1 MKSSSNGSTAVLR
14 PEPAPA
20 RAFPWPKDGQAWWS
34 FGACLLGGWAL
45 SFGARPDRAGLSLA
59 ASALG
64 LFLASDWLS
73 HLAGRSRDGEVDP
86 APAFDLRGIGL
97 LLLAAAGLGSLLGS
111 VPRADSGAWLQA
123 ITAHACLVALM
134 FILRLE
140 WRALDGRLLYL
151 SHFILTLPVLGL
163 GFAAWGVGSPMALG
177 LWILPALYFPA
188 QALFTQYWMEG
199 PAAPAT
205 GLSILAA
212 PLLAGIVLEALRG
225 GWWAVGFLGL
235 YLLRAV
241 LLLQARR
248 NSAQRVPGFAEV
260 KRLGWELQGWN
271 VAAVVVWV
279 LSQI

>member
-1 MKSSSNGSTAVLR
+1 MKPSANGTTAAMQHEPLR
-14 PEPAPA
+14 SHP
-20 RAFPWPKDGQAWWS
+20 FPWPKDGQAWWS
-34 FGACLLGGWAL
+34 FSACLLGGWAL
-45 SFGARPDRAGLSLA
+45 SFGAKLDRAGLSLA

-111 VPRADSGAWLQA
+111 VPPNENGAWLQA

-151 SHFILTLPVLGL
+151 SHLILTLPVLGF
-163 GFAAWGVGSPMALG
+163 GFAAWGVGSATALG

-199 PAAPAT
+199 PAAPGTA
-205 GLSILAA
+205 LSILAL
-212 PLLAGIVLEALRG
+212 PLLGGALFEALRG
-225 GWWAVGFLGL
+225 GWWATAFFGL
-235 YLLRAV
+235 YLLRV
-241 LLLQARR
+241 VFMIQARR
-248 NSAQRVPGFAEV
+248 DSGHRVPGFAEA
-260 KRLGWELQGWN
+260 KRLGLEMQGWN

-279 LSQI
+279 LTQL

>member
-1 MKSSSNGSTAVLR
+1 MKSSPNGSTAALQ
-14 PEPAPA
+14 PQPAPA
-20 RAFPWPKDGQAWWS
+20 HAFPWPKDSQAWWS
-34 FGACLLGGWAL
+34 FSACLLGGWAL

-151 SHFILTLPVLGL
+151 SHLILTLPVLGL
-163 GFAAWGVGSPMALG
+163 GFAAWGVGSAAALG
-177 LWILPALYFPA
+177 LWVLPALYFPA

-205 GLSILAA
+205 GLSVLAV
-212 PLLAGIVLEALRG
+212 PLLGGVLLEALRG
-225 GWWAVGFLGL
+225 GWSATAFFGF
-235 YLLRAV
+235 YLLRVV

-248 NSAQRVPGFAEV
+248 NSGQRVPGFAEAT
-260 KRLGWELQGWN
+260 RLGREIWGWN
-271 VAAVVVWV
+271 VAAVVVWG
-279 LSQI
+279 LSQL